1 MCSLLY
7 SFSSLITGTNQTH
20 LYRVILLCLHIINS
34 FPAHILL
41 AGCDYYEPLTLLSV
55 VENEATSTVGE
66 ELLNKKDDVVLM
78 NNKEECVAIMEQFE
92 KNAAALKKRNCWDYD
107 DETLFASGV

>member
-55 VENEATSTVGE
+55 VENEETSTVGE
-66 ELLNKKDDVVLM
+66 ELLNK
-78 NNKEECVAIMEQFE
+78 KEECVAIMEQFE